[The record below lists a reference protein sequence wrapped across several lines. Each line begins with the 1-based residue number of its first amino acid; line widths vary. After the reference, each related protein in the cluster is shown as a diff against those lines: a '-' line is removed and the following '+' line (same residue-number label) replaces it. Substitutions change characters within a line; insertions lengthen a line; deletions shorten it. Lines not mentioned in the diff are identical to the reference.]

1 MTSYIGSQGDDTYTS
16 GSPQADVFTLLGG
29 NDYASG
35 GDGEDQLFGG
45 AGDDTLN
52 GDGGN
57 DVLYGGL
64 GNDKLSGGD
73 GDDVLVGGG
82 GDKLGDL
89 TQHTVYDDGN
99 DVIEGGA
106 GNDILW
112 GMGGNDTLTG
122 GAGNDLF
129 IFGPNEGHDIITD
142 FKPGED
148 HVDLTYWFGFHNLDT
163 NANGV
168 IDGGD
173 LGVTMD
179 QNNFTH
185 IDFAAYGY
193 QNTVLTV
200 AGDHALLHP
209 SDFV

>member
-1 MTSYIGSQGDDTYTS
+1 
-16 GSPQADVFTLLGG
+16 
-29 NDYASG
+29 
-35 GDGEDQLFGG
+35 LFGG

-57 DVLYGGL
+57 DILYGGL

-82 GDKLGDL
+82 GDKLGDF

-99 DVIEGGA
+99 DVLEGGA
-106 GNDILW
+106 GNDVLR

-122 GAGNDLF
+122 GAGSDLF
-129 IFGPNEGHDIITD
+129 FFGPNEGHDVITD

-148 HVDLTYWFGFHNLDT
+148 QIDLNHLFGFHNLDT

-168 IDGGD
+168 IDSSD
-173 LGVTMD
+173 LGVTVD
-179 QNNFTH
+179 QHNFTH
-185 IDFAAYGY
+185 IDFAAYHCD
-193 QNTVLTV
+193 NTVLTV
-200 AGDHALLHP
+200 AGGYTLHP